1 MALVAAS
8 RRCRRRIRSPGCI
21 ERPGGGGDLVAEVGA
36 EVLGRAELDR
46 PAEGF
51 FELELHLGQVQQA
64 RRVLGPEL
72 DQEVD
77 VAAGAEVVTQGGSV
91 EGKAAD
97 AVGAGERGEEGVVE
111 GQARPEFHT
120 VMMPHSGGRA
130 RIGQRRPTLPSRVPV
145 RGPTAGQLRWQ
156 TTAKAN
162 RRTCC
167 TSSLGGSTPC
177 VEPAA

>member
-1 MALVAAS
+1 LL
-8 RRCRRRIRSPGCI
+8 RRIRSSGCI

-36 EVLGRAELDR
+36 EVFGRAEFDR

-111 GQARPEFHT
+111 GQARPELHT
-120 VMMPHSGGRA
+120 VMMPHSGDRA
-130 RIGQRRPTLPSRVPV
+130 RVGQGAEGCRRGTHREST
-145 RGPTAGQLRWQ
+145 GGELRWP
-156 TTAKAN
+156 TEAN
-162 RRTCC
+162 AIPKNLLPHKCQ
-167 TSSLGGSTPC
+167 GAGTPYA
-177 VEPAA
+177 EPAA